1 MRKFL
6 VLFSFIPILLI
17 SFFSL
22 GAMTLQQHQQSQT
35 EEKVRTKRSV
45 EIGVN
50 ETDFINTMFLRST
63 FLVAGKKL
71 RFYKNYK

>member
-6 VLFSFIPILLI
+6 VLFSFVPILLI

-22 GAMTLQQHQQSQT
+22 GAMTLQQNHQSQQTT
-35 EEKVRTKRSV
+35 EKIRTKRSV
-45 EIGVN
+45 ETGIN

-63 FLVAGKKL
+63 FFWKL
-71 RFYKNYK
+71 KWYQLLY

>member
-22 GAMTLQQHQQSQT
+22 GAMTLQQNHQSQQT
-35 EEKVRTKRSV
+35 KEKARTKRNV
-45 EIGVN
+45 ETGIN
-50 ETDFINTMFLRST
+50 ETDFIKFRCYYSR
-63 FLVAGKKL
+63 K
-71 RFYKNYK
+71 Y

>member
-6 VLFSFIPILLI
+6 VLFSFVPILLI

-22 GAMTLQQHQQSQT
+22 GAMILQQNHQSQT
-35 EEKVRTKRSV
+35 TEKSRTKRSV
-45 EIGVN
+45 ETGIN

-63 FLVAGKKL
+63 FLKIEVIPIIL
-71 RFYKNYK
+71 LILL